1 MYKRRHSV
9 EIVLIALLKIR
20 QVRGLV
26 LLALDH
32 SRLVPF
38 SSILAVNHIPLAY
51 LTPQIDEHP
60 ARQCLRISV
69 SDLEVECFPEALD
82 RRKDFGQRLRPL

>member
-38 SSILAVNHIPLAY
+38 SSILAVNHFRDASGLAPLVQKIRSCPGTLA
-51 LTPQIDEHP
+51 LPNSCNESQ
-60 ARQCLRISV
+60 RQETGAGDNKRQAGS
-69 SDLEVECFPEALD
+69 
-82 RRKDFGQRLRPL
+82 